1 MTSRPQLH
9 VVIASGQNQGNLI
22 PALQCGATQAWVLQT
37 PAMKASA
44 EQLTQAFKARG
55 IEVKRIPFDDRDVA
69 TLMTQAQDLAA
80 QLDGKPVVIN
90 FTGGTKPM
98 ALALNQQ
105 LAGLLNTGSA
115 ATAPHLVYCDT
126 DHQRLEWL
134 SPAPQSEPMQ
144 DVLQLND
151 ILLAQGYRRQSGNG
165 GAAAAEQDRAAQ
177 ERADLTRWLGLNVT
191 KLGNF
196 LGAMN
201 YLASRA
207 RPDEQRFEARQQF
220 NYPPGGKWV
229 VEWLQRCAELGLAH
243 WDGEAEIVFA
253 DAAAAVYLGGGWVEE
268 FAALKLKGL
277 FPHRWEQNLQVEQ
290 VGSGT
295 RNELDAVVVHR
306 NRMLIIECKA
316 ARTDNTPAD
325 WIYKLSQLSRSVGG
339 ALATP
344 LLLSARKL
352 DPEARQRAAQ
362 YKVDVID
369 GAEIQNLVPF
379 LQRWKDA

>member
-1 MTSRPQLH
+1 MSSRPTLH

-69 TLMTQAQDLAA
+69 TLMAQAQDLAA
-80 QLDGKPVVIN
+80 QLDGQPVVIN

-105 LAGLLNTGSA
+105 LAALLNTGSA
-115 ATAPHLVYCDT
+115 ASAPHLAYCDT
-126 DHQRLEWL
+126 DHQRL
-134 SPAPQSEPMQ
+134 
-144 DVLQLND
+144 
-151 ILLAQGYRRQSGNG
+151 
-165 GAAAAEQDRAAQ
+165 
-177 ERADLTRWLGLNVT
+177 
-191 KLGNF
+191 
-196 LGAMN
+196 
-201 YLASRA
+201 
-207 RPDEQRFEARQQF
+207 
-220 NYPPGGKWV
+220 
-229 VEWLQRCAELGLAH
+229 EWLQRCAELGLAH

-253 DAAAAVYLGGGWVEE
+253 NAAAAVYLGGGWVEE

-339 ALATP
+339 AMATP

-369 GAEIQNLVPF
+369 GAEIQNLVPY